1 MEELFVQFW
10 QNHSN
15 TIITLGYRI
24 VLAIVILIASSFIA
38 KAVRKAILNT
48 NSKLNKLDA
57 TLTPIFSTVA
67 SYAVY
72 IIGGVFILD
81 IFGVNTA
88 SLIALVG
95 AAGLAI
101 GLALKDTLS
110 NIAAGIMLLI
120 LRPFKAG
127 DFIEFGSTQGT
138 VKEINL
144 FTCVFETVDGLYI
157 ASPNSVLWGN
167 NIKNFTRNGKR
178 RMDIVVGI
186 SYSDSIDVGLS
197 VLRQVAEGESRLL
210 VDPVPQA
217 MVVSM
222 MDSSVNI
229 QLRAWAKTDDYWPTY
244 WDLNKRVKESIEAAG
259 LTIPFPQRT
268 LHLVSEPSTPAL
280 KEKL

>member
-15 TIITLGYRI
+15 TTITLGYRI